1 MSVGASGEA
10 DEQNVGARATRRP
23 SQPALRSFR
32 NVRLVRELLRAEDRL
47 LNATEEVLSTGHGT
61 ARNPGGPPPPSAP
74 DHPEAQPIDA
84 DDGRRRR
91 GERRYQRA
99 LAGWLASRM
108 RTDAQTRRRASGE
121 GTVSGSDGELGRD

>member
-1 MSVGASGEA
+1 MSMGASGEA
-10 DEQNVGARATRRP
+10 DEQDVGANQARRP
-23 SQPALRSFR
+23 SRPAPRGFR

-47 LNATEEVLSTGHGT
+47 LNATDEVLSTGP
-61 ARNPGGPPPPSAP
+61 ASPSNPRGPLPPRAPEHSA
-74 DHPEAQPIDA
+74 EPIDP

-108 RTDAQTRRRASGE
+108 RAGAQTRRRASSE
-121 GTVSGSDGELGRD
+121 GTVDGE